1 MSATKRLIN
10 GYQIWRKNIFIKN
23 QPPKSER
30 IIKKVKEKKVVK
42 NRAIKNTK
50 KYLLFFYY
58 FKWAEKSAKDFG
70 GVKQKKYT
78 KIRKIFNNINGNSSN
93 NNYNNKSKTTSKQ
106 ANWNER
112 RKW

>member
-10 GYQIWRKNIFIKN
+10 GYQIWRKKYIYKKIN
-23 QPPKSER
+23 PPKSER

-58 FKWAEKSAKDFG
+58 FKWAEKNNAKDFG
-70 GVKQKKYT
+70 GVK
-78 KIRKIFNNINGNSSN
+78 RKNTL
-93 NNYNNKSKTTSKQ
+93 K
-106 ANWNER
+106 
-112 RKW
+112 